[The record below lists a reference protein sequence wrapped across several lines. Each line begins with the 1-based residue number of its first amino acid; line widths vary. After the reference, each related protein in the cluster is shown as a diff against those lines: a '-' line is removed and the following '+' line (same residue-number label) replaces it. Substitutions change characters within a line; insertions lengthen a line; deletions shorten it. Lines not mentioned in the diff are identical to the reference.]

1 MNPIMVKFDSL
12 RMANSKGSLAIF
24 DYPSLVAA
32 TNNFQESNH
41 LAEGGCGHIYKAH
54 FDEKLLAAVKR
65 IDGVTQ
71 DMEREFEVMISL
83 KFSWDSIFC
92 DLNSLFNTFF
102 LIDLCAIAE

>member
-1 MNPIMVKFDSL
+1 MNPIMVNSL

-24 DYPSLVAA
+24 DYPSLEAA

-41 LAEGGCGHIYKAH
+41 LGEGGCGHIYKAH

-92 DLNSLFNTFF
+92 NLNCLFNTFF
-102 LIDLCAIAE
+102 LIDLCGIAE